1 MNCIFCKIINKEI
14 PSYKIYEDE
23 YTYAFLDIAKDVDGH
38 TLVIPKKHVV
48 NVLDCDVETLNHVM
62 NTIKKICNHYVT
74 NCGYEGCNIINA
86 SGKEAQQSVFHL
98 HFHIIP
104 RKKDDGV
111 NAWPDFKGATNEL
124 EAMHNLLKLQDK

>member
-1 MNCIFCKIINKEI
+1 
-14 PSYKIYEDE
+14 
-23 YTYAFLDIAKDVDGH
+23 
-38 TLVIPKKHVV
+38 
-48 NVLDCDVETLNHVM
+48 M
-62 NTIKKICNHYVT
+62 NTIKKISNHYVN

-124 EAMHNLLKLQDK
+124 EKMHELLKIESE